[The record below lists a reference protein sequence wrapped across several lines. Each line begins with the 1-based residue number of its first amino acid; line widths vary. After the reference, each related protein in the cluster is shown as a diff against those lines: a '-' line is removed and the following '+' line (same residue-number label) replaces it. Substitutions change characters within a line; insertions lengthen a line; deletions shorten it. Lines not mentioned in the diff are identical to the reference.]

1 MWGLGSG
8 PNMAPGLKEQA
19 RSISWLDVIKDQ
31 TKPGSVCPLSFPVFL
46 LDVFCAVHQASLIML
61 RYFVSVFCLLVVL
74 VKFSVPVQVTEWQ
87 TRLQNN
93 L

>member
-46 LDVFCAVHQASLIML
+46 LDVFCAVHQGQSDYVALFCVCVLSLGC
-61 RYFVSVFCLLVVL
+61 SVR
-74 VKFSVPVQVTEWQ
+74 FSVPAQVTEWQ
-87 TRLQNN
+87 TRLQND